1 MADDKLTIFEIAE
14 VNAILRRES
23 EMMATARHLF
33 SVLHNPHA
41 NNEMKALAF
50 QVLGDLQCDAGETPR
65 VEAVLTY
72 IHRGLRDLYR
82 RNASE

>member
-1 MADDKLTIFEIAE
+1 MDEKMTIFEIAE

-23 EMMATARHLF
+23 EMMAAAKHLF
-33 SVLHNPHA
+33 SVLHNAQEPA
-41 NNEMKALAF
+41 DIKRLAF
-50 QVLGDLQCDAGETPR
+50 QVLGDLQMDAAESPR
-65 VEAVLTY
+65 IESVCTY